1 MRAIWINLLAV
12 VFSSTAVN
20 LSAATTTIIKTN
32 YHGCPNSYVMS
43 NGTVEAIVVPAIGR
57 VMQFRFV
64 GEDSG
69 PFFENRAMDGKHPI
83 PASKEWGN
91 FGGDKTWPSPQE
103 DWPKVTPRAW
113 PPPVA
118 FDSMPV
124 QASIEDENLRLISA
138 VDPDYGIRTERVIS
152 LGDRRHQMTIETTYH
167 KVKGEPRKVGVWII
181 TQLNEPEDV
190 CIQNPGKF
198 VRQSEQLPLGL
209 KEPSDGQSSIHL
221 KRDPVKSTKIG
232 TQAGWI
238 HWQDKKWVL
247 DISSP
252 RIAGQEY
259 PDQGS
264 SAEVYTN
271 PNPLTYVE
279 LEMLG
284 PVKTL
289 KIGDSMAQTNVYSL
303 GRRQPAIAD
312 AEEEKK

>member
-1 MRAIWINLLAV
+1 
-12 VFSSTAVN
+12 
-20 LSAATTTIIKTN
+20 
-32 YHGCPNSYVMS
+32 
-43 NGTVEAIVVPAIGR
+43 
-57 VMQFRFV
+57 
-64 GEDSG
+64 
-69 PFFENRAMDGKHPI
+69 
-83 PASKEWGN
+83 
-91 FGGDKTWPSPQE
+91 
-103 DWPKVTPRAW
+103 
-113 PPPVA
+113 
-118 FDSMPV
+118 MPV
-124 QASIEDENLRLISA
+124 EASIEGESLRLVSA

-152 LGDRRHQMTIETTYH
+152 LGDRRFQMTIETTYH

-209 KEPSDGQSSIHL
+209 KEPADEATPIHL

-232 TQAGWI
+232 TQASNLYWK
-238 HWQDKKWVL
+238 DKKWW
-247 DISSP
+247 ISITSS
-252 RIAGQEY
+252 RIAGAEY

-289 KIGDSMAQTNVYSL
+289 KVGDSLAQTNVYSL
-303 GRRQPAIAD
+303 GRLQPAIAES
-312 AEEEKK
+312 EEEKK